1 MRALFAGSS
10 GTPAQYIA
18 FTTIGNEMLHLN
30 PPSTAGL
37 SHNHGIRTANE
48 GFLQP
53 NLTGLDQ
60 NWQHTGIK
68 ILSIFVSTLNTTTI
82 LTNCHCESVVSAHY
96 QT

>member
-1 MRALFAGSS
+1 MCALFAGSS

-48 GFLQP
+48 GFIQP
-53 NLTGLDQ
+53 NLTVLD
-60 NWQHTGIK
+60 K
-68 ILSIFVSTLNTTTI
+68 IGSIPELKFWVFLLALSAQL
-82 LTNCHCESVVSAHY
+82 Y
-96 QT
+96 

>member
-1 MRALFAGSS
+1 MCALFAGSS

-48 GFLQP
+48 GFIQP
-53 NLTGLDQ
+53 NLIGLDKI
-60 NWQHTGIK
+60 GSIPEIK
-68 ILSIFVSTLNTTTI
+68 FWVFLIALSAQL
-82 LTNCHCESVVSAHY
+82 Y
-96 QT
+96 

>member
-1 MRALFAGSS
+1 MCALFAGSS

-48 GFLQP
+48 GFIQL
-53 NLTGLDQ
+53 NLTGLDK

-82 LTNCHCESVVSAHY
+82 LTNCHCESVVSAH
-96 QT
+96 

>member
-1 MRALFAGSS
+1 MCALFAGSS

-48 GFLQP
+48 GFIQP
-53 NLTGLDQ
+53 NLTGQDQ
-60 NWQHTGIK
+60 NWQHNGVK
-68 ILSIFVSTLNTTTI
+68 ILGIFVSTLSTTI
-82 LTNCHCESVVSAHY
+82 LTIATVSP
-96 QT
+96 